1 MDLLASNSQMS
12 SMRGITAILCGW
24 LLAQTLKVLWGAW
37 REKRINFRWFL
48 WTGGM
53 PSTHSAAV
61 ASASTVTGM
70 YYGFDSVI
78 FMVVLVFSLIIMF
91 DAAGVRRAV
100 GKQASILNT
109 MVEDMYKGQEVGE
122 KKLKELLG
130 HTPFEVLAGAAFGII
145 VSLIVCLI

>member
-1 MDLLASNSQMS
+1 MS